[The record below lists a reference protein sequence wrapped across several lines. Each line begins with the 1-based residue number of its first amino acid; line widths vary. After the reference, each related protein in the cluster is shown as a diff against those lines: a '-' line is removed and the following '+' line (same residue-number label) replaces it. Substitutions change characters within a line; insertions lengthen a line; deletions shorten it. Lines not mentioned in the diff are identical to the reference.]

1 MGPRAF
7 VACVAI
13 VCIALLGAVAIY
25 KGIDTGVLTIT
36 VGAIG
41 TIAGWVIRGKLGK

>member
-1 MGPRAF
+1 MGPKAL

-25 KGIDTGVLTIT
+25 RGIDTGGLTVT